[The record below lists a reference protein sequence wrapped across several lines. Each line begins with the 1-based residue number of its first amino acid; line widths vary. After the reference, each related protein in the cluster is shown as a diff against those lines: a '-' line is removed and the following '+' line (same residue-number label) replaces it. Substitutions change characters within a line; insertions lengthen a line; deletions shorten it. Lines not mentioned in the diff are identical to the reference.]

1 MKKEQKKQ
9 YDDIFEA
16 AAAAKR
22 ERQRQKKLEDLKAN
36 WIAIVSLLIAL
47 ASLIV
52 SILK

>member
-1 MKKEQKKQ
+1 MKKEQ
-9 YDDIFEA
+9 YDDIFES

-22 ERQRQKKLEDLKAN
+22 KRQRLKNRDALKNN
-36 WIAIVSLLIAL
+36 WIAIASLLIAL